1 MRKFLTVIL
10 SLILCVSVFA
20 LTGCKDVTP
29 SDEDNGG
36 SLDGVTFDARSGE
49 MYKDTKDGKEA
60 IKVTYATG
68 FKDAWIRQAAR
79 SFLLDASGSEYYFVL
94 KSDSEITSS
103 LSGKLESESGLSD
116 IYAPLASNW
125 QSYASQGYLENL
137 DSLYETL
144 IPGEEGTILD
154 KVKGTWKTYGKSVR
168 QNEEHYFVFPWNE
181 NVTGIVYNKTLF
193 DQYGWQVPQTT
204 DDLAAL
210 CAKIVA
216 DTKGK
221 IAPFVYPGTVGGYW
235 DFIGTNWW
243 VQLSGIEK
251 MNEFMRFES
260 AEVFNPNK
268 SGSPSEGK
276 LEMLEIFNDII
287 AKNRESYTLRGSQ
300 SKDHLR
306 AQVSFASR
314 EAAMIPNGCWIEKES
329 GEFIKDE
336 IRMMRVPAAPGAKN
350 SKVNYSGQ
358 PDFMLV
364 PAKASNKEGAKKFLA
379 FMCKDEMLV
388 QYTELTGTARP
399 LTYDLSKCKASDFV
413 KSCLDIYSDSET
425 WFEASTNKLW
435 TANKIKKFNGG
446 MPYTTLLTSDTVTPL
461 GWCSQEYASVSAS
474 WDSLLSQV

>member
-1 MRKFLTVIL
+1 MRKMLTVVLAAIM
-10 SLILCVSVFA
+10 CFAVFA
-20 LTGCKDVTP
+20 FAGCGVNAPTE
-29 SDEDNGG
+29 DENGG
-36 SLDGVTFDARSGE
+36 TLDGVSFDARSGE
-49 MYKDTKDGKEA
+49 MYKDSKDGKKA

-68 FKDAWIRQAAR
+68 YKDAWIRQAAR
-79 SFLLDASGSEYYFVL
+79 AFLLDESGSQYYFVL

-103 LSGKLESESGLSD
+103 LSGKLESEAGLSD

-137 DSLYETL
+137 DTLYETNV
-144 IPGEEGTILD
+144 PGEDKTVLD
-154 KVKGTWKTYGKSVR
+154 KIKGTWKTYGRAVR

-193 DQYGWQVPQTT
+193 DQYGWSVPNTADELQE
-204 DDLAAL
+204 L
-210 CAKIVA
+210 CEKIVA

-243 VQLSGIEK
+243 LQLSGVDK

-260 AEVFNPNK
+260 AEVFNHDK
-268 SGSPSEGK
+268 SDSPSAGK

-287 AKNRESYTLRGSQ
+287 AKNRDKYTLRGSQ

-336 IRMMRVPAAPGAKN
+336 IRMMRVPAAEGAVN

-364 PAKASNKEGAKKFLA
+364 PAMASNKEGAKKFLA
-379 FMCKDEMLV
+379 FMCKDEMLK
-388 QYTELTGTARP
+388 QYTELTGAPRP
-399 LTYDLSKCKASDFV
+399 FEYDLSKCETSDFI
-413 KSCLDIYSDSET
+413 KSCLEIYSDSVT

-435 TANKIKKFNGG
+435 TASKIKKFNAG
-446 MPYTTLLTSDTVTPL
+446 MPYPTLLSGGTVTPI
-461 GWCSQEYASVSAS
+461 GWCAQEYASVKAS
-474 WDSLLSQV
+474 WNDLMSQV